1 MTLQLGWSLEY
12 CSVQESESSDS
23 LETENEPVSI
33 YAAQT
38 STACL
43 GFRFVWHVLRANSA
57 AAA

>member
-38 STACL
+38 STAWAL
-43 GFRFVWHVLRANSA
+43 DLSGTS
-57 AAA
+57 

>member
-38 STACL
+38 STAWPL
-43 GFRFVWHVLRANSA
+43 DLSGTS
-57 AAA
+57 